1 MLRRPHLRKCVS
13 RLLARPGKL
22 GSSLQE
28 WEFASARGT
37 DFHVKFSDDVDV
49 KAALYNR
56 AGKLIEFSR
65 EAWS

>member
-1 MLRRPHLRKCVS
+1 MCVQIVGET
-13 RLLARPGKL
+13 RQVGIIATGV
-22 GSSLQE
+22 